1 MVHASRTE
9 DRKEGRGLAVASGEQ
24 TQRLLPLGEQTRK
37 LRESGEPTHRPL
49 VWEEQIRKH
58 HWAAEAAHSHI

>member
-1 MVHASRTE
+1 MLAASRIE
-9 DRKEGRGLAVASGEQ
+9 DQEEGRGLAVA
-24 TQRLLPLGEQTRK
+24 LGEQTRK